1 MKLQETALRML
12 KSVAGVFPVRPILP
26 DKVLTL
32 RKSRRQGHEL
42 VQHEGEIVRVVAVS
56 DDKPGLLSFAAI
68 NGIPVKNYTD
78 MVVSKPEPKING
90 KTVPGIPEVPELSL

>member
-1 MKLQETALRML
+1 MKLQAAALRML

-32 RKSRRQGHEL
+32 RKGRRHGHEL
-42 VQHEGEIVRVVAVS
+42 VQHENETVRVVAVS

-78 MVVSKPEPKING
+78 MVVPKPESKANG
-90 KTVPGIPEVPELSL
+90 RVVPGVPEVSM